1 MRVVV
6 IGATGQL
13 GYDLVRAM
21 SDIDCVPLTHEDI
34 EVADAGKCFSV
45 LTEIRPD
52 VVINTAAFHQVD
64 ACEDDANRA
73 WSVNAL
79 GSRNVAKACE
89 AIGSTYVYISTD
101 FVFDGE
107 KGAPYLEEDTPRPI
121 NTYGVTKL
129 AGEFYARLVPQ
140 HYVGRVASLF
150 GVAGARGKGG
160 NFVETMIRK
169 ARSGE
174 RLAVVADLYMSP
186 TYTRDAA
193 MAIKHIIVNRL
204 PFGIYHVTNQGAC
217 SWFEFAK
224 EIFNQLR
231 LAVDLVPLAAV
242 DLRQRARR
250 PRFSALS
257 SSRQLSVVG
266 RPWQE
271 ALREYLREKGHVTP

>member
-1 MRVVV
+1 MKIAV
-6 IGATGQL
+6 IGARGQL
-13 GYDLVRAM
+13 GSDLVRVM
-21 SDIDCVPLTHEDI
+21 SDVGCVPLTHQDI
-34 EVADAGKCFSV
+34 EVTDADNCLSV
-45 LTEIRPD
+45 LTGIRPD

-64 ACEDDANRA
+64 ACEDDPDRA

-79 GSRNVAKACE
+79 GSRNVAKVCE
-89 AIGSTYVYISTD
+89 ATGCTYVYISTD

-107 KGAPYLEEDTPRPI
+107 KGAAYVEEDAPRPI

-129 AGEFYARLVPQ
+129 AGELYARLVPQ
-140 HYVGRVASLF
+140 HYVIRVASLF
-150 GVAGARGKGG
+150 GVAGASGKGA
-160 NFVETMIRK
+160 NFVETVIRK

-174 RLAVVADLYMSP
+174 RLAVVADIYMSP

-193 MAIKHIIVNRL
+193 MAIRHIIVNRL

-224 EIFNQLR
+224 EIFDQMR

-242 DLRQRARR
+242 DLRQRANR

-257 SSRQLSVVG
+257 SSRQLSVVS

-271 ALREYLREKGHVTP
+271 ALSEYLREKGHVTS